1 MSLDFD
7 KLSLL
12 RAIESSG
19 ERNSMA
25 RKRYQKGQ
33 LWLEKD
39 GWHGRWREDVIV
51 NGVRQPDP
59 YGEWVLQKV
68 QLETGGNKAPIPEEV
83 LAATRATW
91 PRIVIHATREFER
104 QRPRR
109 QGLIGTLKDYPT
121 KRLAQRALDECIAHV
136 NKISYRPMPTASPP
150 YNLARE
156 TVENYR

>member
-33 LWLEKD
+33 LWLEPD

-51 NGVRQPDP
+51 KGVR
-59 YGEWVLQKV
+59 
-68 QLETGGNKAPIPEEV
+68 
-83 LAATRATW
+83 R
-91 PRIVIHATREFER
+91 
-104 QRPRR
+104 RPRR
-109 QGLIGTLKDYPT
+109 HGIIGSLKDYPT
-121 KRLAQRALDECIAHV
+121 KRLAQRALDAHIAHV
-136 NKISYRPMPTASPP
+136 NKISYRPMPTAMST
-150 YNLARE
+150 R
-156 TVENYR
+156 